1 MMDEK
6 ERVGKSRVFNFKE
19 AALLNVNHVVS
30 KLNTTTTIWGEGKS
44 QR

>member
-6 ERVGKSRVFNFKE
+6 ERVGKSRVFKE